1 MLRYCLYKLEM
12 GKRLMK
18 NKIKIGIISGILIFS
33 SYTYSSAQTKSF
45 NDVKNDRWSYQAIS
59 EVTEAGYISGYSDN
73 TFKPS
78 DNITR
83 VEAASIINNYL
94 VKNNRITEDYTTNN
108 FSDVPENAW
117 YIQAVNNVSALGI
130 VKGDEFG
137 RFNPDKTLSRAEM
150 VSIINRMEN
159 YQNKGTYS
167 FWDVNSNEWYA
178 KDVQTAYSNGIVNGV
193 SLVRFNP
200 TGKVSREQFTTV
212 IYNVMHY
219 NPNFNAEKIAPIK
232 DYNDDDVLN
241 VKDAY
246 AYEDLLRVHNIL
258 GEMNLPNRIISS
270 QSGSLGTA
278 EIHAI
283 SGENKDWGI
292 YYSPKSKVLEMYR
305 YKYEKFTNSE
315 FEIIAELCYKITNYG
330 SIQVWKDLLKKDA
343 LDNYF
348 EMAEYGPYEY
358 NITESYTN
366 PAYNV
371 KTPGRVTVGPKSSF
385 YIQ

>member
-1 MLRYCLYKLEM
+1 
-12 GKRLMK
+12 MK
-18 NKIKIGIISGILIFS
+18 NKIRIGIISGILLFS
-33 SYTYSSAQTKSF
+33 SYTYSSAQSKSF

-59 EVTEAGYISGYSDN
+59 EVTDAGYISGYSDN

-83 VEAASIINNYL
+83 AEAASIINNYL

-108 FSDVPENAW
+108 FSDVSENAW

-130 VKGDEFG
+130 VKGDESG
-137 RFNPDKTLSRAEM
+137 RFNPNQTLSRAEM

-167 FWDVNSNEWYA
+167 FWDVNANEWYA

-219 NPNFNAEKIAPIK
+219 NPSFKAEKISPIK

-246 AYEDLLRVHNIL
+246 VYEDLLRVHKIL

-270 QSGSLGTA
+270 LSGSLGTV
-278 EIHAI
+278 EYFAI
-283 SGENKDWGI
+283 SDQNKDWSIWYNPGD
-292 YYSPKSKVLEMYR
+292 KTLEIFR
-305 YKYEKFTNSE
+305 YNYEKFTNSD
-315 FEIIAELCYKITNYG
+315 FDIVAELSYRITNYG
-330 SIQVWKDLLKKDA
+330 SIQGWKDSLKKGA
-343 LDNYF
+343 SKVVYEN
-348 EMAEYGPYEY
+348 EYGPFV
-358 NITESYTN
+358 YTTSEPYTYLPHDVKN
-366 PAYNV
+366 PGHFKV
-371 KTPGRVTVGPKSSF
+371 RPR
-385 YIQ
+385 